1 MQESDVHAA
10 LKSGVALAHERAEA
24 EGPRSGAGDMPRT
37 TCEMQAPERARASGS
52 MSGASV
58 YASLPKEREFKAW
71 RRPDSA
77 FHFPC
82 EGLAEGHSPT
92 DYDPGMAEKLAASMS
107 ESAPPRSQVLEL
119 VRLLPS
125 ERAPRG
131 GEAATSRSFTS
142 GAWAKDGA
150 IGFRHNSSL
159 FPQSTKILTALIRE
173 AFPSAT
179 FCSVAVFTDLK
190 AEPHIDSNNDERFM
204 NRTLPLSSF
213 QGGSVWVE
221 SSQGG
226 VERSYRGRKR
236 IGVLLD
242 VAAGPVSLDSSA
254 LHATEPWVGS
264 RVVLVAYCPR
274 NMRKLGSESLIP

>member
-1 MQESDVHAA
+1 MQESDVQAT

-24 EGPRSGAGDMPRT
+24 EGPRSGAGNMPCG
-37 TCEMQAPERARASGS
+37 TCETHAHERAGAKGS
-52 MSGASV
+52 VSGACV
-58 YASLPKEREFKAW
+58 YASVKRGHEFKAG
-71 RRPDSA
+71 RRPGSV
-77 FHFPC
+77 FQFPC

-92 DYDPGMAEKLAASMS
+92 DYDPRMAEKLAASMS
-107 ESAPPRSQVLEL
+107 EAAPSRDQVLEL

-125 ERAPRG
+125 ERALRG

-142 GAWAKDGA
+142 GAWSKDGA
-150 IGFRHNSSL
+150 VGLRHNSSL
-159 FPQSTKILTALIRE
+159 FPQSTVILTALIRA

-204 NRTLPLSSF
+204 NRLLPLSAF

-221 SSQGG
+221 SDQGG

-236 IGVLLD
+236 MGVLLD

-254 LHATEPWVGS
+254 LHATEP
-264 RVVLVAYCPR
+264 L
-274 NMRKLGSESLIP
+274 